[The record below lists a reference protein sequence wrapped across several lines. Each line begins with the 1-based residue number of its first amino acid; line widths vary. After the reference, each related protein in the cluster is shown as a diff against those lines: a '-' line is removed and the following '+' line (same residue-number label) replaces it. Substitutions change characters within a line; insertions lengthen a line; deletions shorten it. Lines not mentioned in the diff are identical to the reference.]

1 MNIVFI
7 YDVTNSRT
15 IGKNFGYLKI
25 IIVINIK
32 KQGLEISKFKT
43 MYTFIDTSRCILE
56 LCWLFDNFFGFII
69 VSVV

>member
-43 MYTFIDTSRCILE
+43 MYTFIDTSRCIL
-56 LCWLFDNFFGFII
+56 
-69 VSVV
+69 